1 MSRIGVVLFNL
12 GGPDGPRS
20 VRPFLRNLFSDPAI
34 IGAPQPVRAVLA
46 EAMSRGRAK
55 AAMANYAVM
64 GGGSPLL
71 GETEAQARALQERL
85 GGDLPGDAMR
95 YWTPQTE
102 ATAREV
108 AAFEPD
114 EVVLLPLYPQ
124 YSTTT
129 TGSSLSAWAKAYR

>member
-85 GGDLPGDAMR
+85 GGDLPGDETRCFIAMR

-114 EVVLLPLYPQ
+114 EVVLLPL
-124 YSTTT
+124 
-129 TGSSLSAWAKAYR
+129 